1 MAAQLA
7 RTIVTTGPRSTDKAT
22 GAVERPLGLPGTPV
36 STPYASTGL
45 PGAFLGLSLLLAL
58 FPTAAPAPPV
68 PWPVSPVPQFTIR
81 LDGPP
86 TRWQGLASWY
96 GRFHRGRP
104 MANQQPFDE
113 RRVSVAVKDP
123 AIALGTVLRICRADR
138 RPMICLS
145 APVTDRGKMPR
156 GRASDLSKAAM
167 ARLFGIRQGVLE
179 VVYWVEQVEQVEQ
192 KEEG

>member
-81 LDGPP
+81 LPFHLVGFASYY
-86 TRWQGLASWY
+86 RQGLAGCIQANGLPYDPGKLTAASLSLPL
-96 GRFHRGRP
+96 GARIEACREDRP
-104 MANQQPFDE
+104 WRCVQMEIQDAGP
-113 RRVSVAVKDP
+113 AVK
-123 AIALGTVLRICRADR
+123 GRI
-138 RPMICLS
+138 L
-145 APVTDRGKMPR
+145 
-156 GRASDLSKAAM
+156 DLSWEAM
-167 ARLFGIRQGVLE
+167 RRLGGLTEGVVPVRIE
-179 VVYWVEQVEQVEQ
+179 VL
-192 KEEG
+192 